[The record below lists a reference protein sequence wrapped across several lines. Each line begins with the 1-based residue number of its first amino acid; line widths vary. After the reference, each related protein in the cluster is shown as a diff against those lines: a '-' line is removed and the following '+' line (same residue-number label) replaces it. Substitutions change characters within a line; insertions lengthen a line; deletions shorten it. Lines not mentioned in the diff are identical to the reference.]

1 MKKNSAL
8 LIWFNHETIF
18 FQTNSSFVRNSELN
32 AGTKFLQSEF
42 FANYWQKDECGLVIC
57 RSSPKQ
63 PSIATGKHSQDVEG
77 KENNDLTFK
86 GKVCSIC
93 RCIAG

>member
-42 FANYWQKDECGLVIC
+42 FAN
-57 RSSPKQ
+57 
-63 PSIATGKHSQDVEG
+63 
-77 KENNDLTFK
+77 
-86 GKVCSIC
+86 
-93 RCIAG
+93 